1 MDPHSL
7 LVMVELAIVVGI
19 VAFVIADRIGV
30 PPIVLLLLVG
40 ILVGPE
46 VLGLINP
53 VALGDGLRVIV
64 SIAVGIIVFEGGMLL
79 DLREMRA
86 ASPPIRN
93 LMTVGVAVAV
103 AGGTLVAWLVAGLS
117 IQLALLFGALMS
129 VTGPTVITPLLRRAN
144 VNSRLQTVLQS
155 EAVLVDAI
163 GAVLAVVV
171 LEIILSSPTLPL
183 AETIRGVFVRLG
195 VGTLIGLAGG
205 YLLTLLLRQIKTSSA
220 SVVRLGSLGG
230 ALAIFTVAEI
240 IVPEAGIAAV
250 ALAGIVFG
258 NADIPYR
265 HQIESFKGDLTN
277 LGIALLFIL
286 LAARLRFET
295 LFSFDL
301 GGWGGILAV
310 VAMMILVRPL
320 SVYASM
326 IGTSVPWKERLYI
339 ASIGPRGVVAA
350 SLAAFA
356 EFELV
361 SHGYEG
367 VSGFVGL
374 VFLTIIGTV
383 VLQGLY
389 ARPLARRLGV
399 TNMHILIVSADAIG
413 RELAQRLIGND
424 ASVTLIDTD
433 IVQVEAA
440 RRAEMTAIQ
449 GNGTD
454 VDDLKRAG
462 IEQSKVFVA
471 ATSSDRT
478 NLLACQIA
486 MQRFGLTDVVARVN
500 KPENV
505 ENFTS
510 LGIRV
515 VSPVISTAILLDN
528 LVRRPGALEL
538 LTSQLPEQQ
547 VIEARLQNRHLAGKA
562 LRDWGLKGDALV
574 VLVRRGDD
582 LFAPHGTT
590 IVQEGDVLTLIANP
604 DEAEHCRTQIETG

>member
-1 MDPHSL
+1 MDSHSL
-7 LVMVELAIVVGI
+7 LIMVELAIVVGL
-19 VAFVIADRIGV
+19 ASFVLADRVGL
-30 PPIVLLLLVG
+30 PPIVLLLFVG

-46 VLGLINP
+46 VLGLVDP

-79 DLREMRA
+79 DLHEMRA

-93 LMTVGVAVAV
+93 LMTIGVAVSV
-103 AGGTLVAWLVAGLS
+103 AGGTLAAWLIAGLS
-117 IQLALLFGALMS
+117 LQLALLFGALMS
-129 VTGPTVITPLLRRAN
+129 VTGPTVITPLLKRAN
-144 VNSRLQTVLQS
+144 VNNRLQTILQS

-171 LEIILSSPTLPL
+171 LELIIDSPTLPL
-183 AETIRGVFVRLG
+183 AETVRGVFIRLG
-195 VGTLIGLAGG
+195 VGTLIGLVGG
-205 YLLTLLLRQIKTSSA
+205 YLLVLLLRQLRTSPA
-220 SVVRLGSLGG
+220 GVVRLAALGG
-230 ALAIFTVAEI
+230 ALSVFTVAEI

-250 ALAGIVFG
+250 ALAGIVLG
-258 NADIPYR
+258 NGDIPYR

-277 LGIALLFIL
+277 LGIAMLFIL

-295 LFSFDL
+295 LFSFGL

-310 VAMMILVRPL
+310 VAMMVLVRPA
-320 SVYASM
+320 SVFASM
-326 IGTSVPWKERLYI
+326 FGTSVPRKERLYI
-339 ASIGPRGVVAA
+339 ASLGPRGVVAA

-356 EFELV
+356 EFEL
-361 SHGYEG
+361 SAHGYEG

-399 TNMHILIVSADAIG
+399 INMHILIISADAIG

-424 ASVTLIDTD
+424 ASVTLMDTD
-433 IVQVEAA
+433 IVQVETA
-440 RRAEMTAIQ
+440 RRAELTAIQ

-454 VDDLKRAG
+454 TDDLKRAN
-462 IEQSKVFVA
+462 IENTSVFVA

-486 MQRFGLTDVVARVN
+486 MQRFEIKDVVARVN

-538 LTSQLPEQQ
+538 LTSQLPEQL
-547 VIEARLQNRHLAGKA
+547 VIEAELVNRKLAGKS
-562 LRDWGLKGDALV
+562 LRDWGLQKDVLV
-574 VLVRRGDD
+574 VLVRRGDQ
-582 LFAPHGTT
+582 LFVPHGTT
-590 IVQEGDVLTLIANP
+590 VMQTGDILTLIASP

>member
-7 LVMVELAIVVGI
+7 LIMVELAIVIGI
-19 VAFVIADRIGV
+19 AAYVLADRIGI
-30 PPIVLLLLVG
+30 PPIVLLLFVG
-40 ILVGPE
+40 VLVGPE
-46 VLGLINP
+46 VLGLVNP
-53 VALGDGLRVIV
+53 VALGDGLQVIV
-64 SIAVGIIVFEGGMLL
+64 SVAVGIIVFEGGMLL

-93 LMTVGVAVAV
+93 LMTVGVVVAV
-103 AGGTLVAWLVAGLS
+103 IGGTLAAWLIAGLS
-117 IQLALLFGALMS
+117 FQLALLFGALMS

-144 VNSRLQTVLQS
+144 VNSRLRTILQS

-171 LEIILSSPTLPL
+171 LEIIIDSPNLPL
-183 AETIRGVFVRLG
+183 AETVRGVFIRLA
-195 VGTLIGLAGG
+195 VGTLSGLAGG
-205 YLLTLLLRQIKTSSA
+205 YLLVLILRQLKTSSA
-220 SVVRLGSLGG
+220 GVVRLASLGG
-230 ALAIFTVAEI
+230 ALAVFTLAE
-240 IVPEAGIAAV
+240 VLMPEAGIAAV
-250 ALAGIVFG
+250 ALGGIILG
-258 NADIPYR
+258 NSDIPYR
-265 HQIESFKGDLTN
+265 HQVELFKGDLTN

-310 VAMMILVRPL
+310 AVMMILVRPA
-320 SVYASM
+320 SVFISM
-326 IGTSVPWKERLYI
+326 IGTSVPRKERLYI
-339 ASIGPRGVVAA
+339 ASLGPRGVVAA

-389 ARPLARRLGV
+389 AKPLARRLGV
-399 TNMHILIVSADAIG
+399 MNMHIVVVSADAIG
-413 RELAQRLIGND
+413 RELAQRLTSND

-433 IVQVEAA
+433 IAQVEAA
-440 RRAEMTAIQ
+440 RRVELAAIQ

-454 VDDLKRAG
+454 VDDLRHAG
-462 IEQSKVFVA
+462 IEQAKVFVA

-486 MQRFGLTDVVARVN
+486 MQRFGISDVVARVN
-500 KPENV
+500 QPENV

-538 LTSQLPEQQ
+538 LTSQLPEQR
-547 VIEARLQNRHLAGKA
+547 VIEARLQNRRLAGKA

-574 VLVRRGDD
+574 VLVRRGDQ

-590 IVQEGDVLTLIANP
+590 VVQEGDILTLIVNP
-604 DEAEHCRTQIETG
+604 ERAESCRTQIETG